1 MVRFFG
7 ILRDD
12 PPDRCVKVKLEINNM
27 LEKMRVFVSID
38 LCALAFKPIQFN
50 KAMDG
55 ASGMLKAIWLCP
67 ILTSCIC
74 SLQ

>member
-1 MVRFFG
+1 
-7 ILRDD
+7 
-12 PPDRCVKVKLEINNM
+12 
-27 LEKMRVFVSID
+27 MRVFVSID